1 MMMQMLFPGI
11 FIPFIELTKTISYF
25 TIARWEYK
33 SFAPISNLGKYG
45 FIEPDKGFF
54 DFNTPHVISIWFIF
68 IGIFIIF
75 LVASIIVIKRNIIA
89 KNHNYLFLDDN
100 KNKLFNTK
108 VSKKK

>member
-1 MMMQMLFPGI
+1 MQMLFPGI

-108 VSKKK
+108 VSKKNKH